1 MSRTPKTC
9 LITGGARGI
18 GAAIAYRLG
27 KSGQNVVIADVD
39 EEGGKWRERQ
49 LSNEGIQVK
58 FLRADVSSEPQVK
71 ELMSKTAEIFG
82 GIDVLV
88 NNAGIGSPG
97 KPIEEQTLQEWQRVI
112 NVNLTGTWLCSKYAV
127 PHMKDKGGVIVN
139 IASTRAFQSE
149 PNTEPYSASKGGIV
163 ALTHSLAV
171 SLARYGIR
179 VVSISPGWVDTSQ
192 WQIPPRPPSLTR
204 LDNLQHPAGRVGR
217 PEDIASLVSFLA
229 SEEASWITGV
239 NFTIDGGM
247 TVKMIY
253 LDEGIIGQ
261 AISLLTEDQDLGRA
275 LEAMLRKLNSMGPDD
290 RKKFKKILKDLA
302 EQS

>member
-1 MSRTPKTC
+1 
-9 LITGGARGI
+9 
-18 GAAIAYRLG
+18 
-27 KSGQNVVIADVD
+27 
-39 EEGGKWRERQ
+39 
-49 LSNEGIQVK
+49 
-58 FLRADVSSEPQVK
+58 
-71 ELMSKTAEIFG
+71 
-82 GIDVLV
+82 
-88 NNAGIGSPG
+88 
-97 KPIEEQTLQEWQRVI
+97 
-112 NVNLTGTWLCSKYAV
+112 
-127 PHMKDKGGVIVN
+127 VN

-204 LDNLQHPAGRVGR
+204 LDNLQHPAGKVGR